1 MQRVL
6 VALQIGKIT
15 CLQHFDFCNLT
26 LWMLPALNARSRR
39 PVRPSPLHATAMMQC
54 KWAFTKHFTLSKPR

>member
-39 PVRPSPLHATAMMQC
+39 PVRPSLCTPLQ
-54 KWAFTKHFTLSKPR
+54 